1 MSIRLKL
8 RHSFDLTI
16 PEARALQE
24 KLRSRVREEEL
35 PRRLGRVAGADVS
48 YDRGSPVLFAAVV
61 VLDPAT
67 CEVIESTRT
76 ESRARFPYVPG
87 YLSFREIPALL
98 EAFARLSEPPDLV
111 ICDGQ
116 GRAHPRRF
124 GLASHLGVY
133 LDLPTIGCAKSRL
146 VGEHREPG
154 PRRGASTQLRDGA
167 EVIGT
172 VLRTQ
177 AGVKPVYVSVGH
189 RVTLAAARR
198 WVLALAPRHRLP
210 EPIRAAH
217 AEVNRLRRESRAGS
231 G

>member
-1 MSIRLKL
+1 MSIRPAL

-24 KLRSRVREEEL
+24 RLRSRVREAEL
-35 PRRLGRVAGADVS
+35 PHRLRRVAGADVS

-67 CEVIESTRT
+67 FEVIESVGV
-76 ESRARFPYVPG
+76 EARARFPYVPG
-87 YLSFREIPALL
+87 YLSFREIPPLL
-98 EAFARLSEPPDLV
+98 EAFAKLSERPDLIV
-111 ICDGQ
+111 CDGQ

-124 GLASHLGVY
+124 GLASHLGVT

-154 PRRGASTQLRDGA
+154 PRRGASAPLRHEG

-217 AEVNRLRRESRAGS
+217 AEVNRLRRESRARPA
-231 G
+231 